1 MIYLDYAATTPMSE
15 QSIATYA
22 AVAREYYGNASSL
35 HEEGSRAK
43 QVADASKNI
52 IAGAMG
58 AQGRHIHM
66 VGGASEGNFLAIYA
80 LLDGIKEQN
89 PQKKHILCS
98 PLEHDSV
105 AKVISR
111 LQNEGWQIEY
121 MPVSAEG
128 VVSVSATEELI
139 REDTALLVIQLVN
152 SELGTLQPV
161 KKLSELAHAQ
171 GARIHCDA
179 VQAFGKLEIDVSDL
193 GVDALSVSAHKI
205 YGPKGIGAVWM
216 HPNVEWNPFLANS
229 TRKSFRPGT
238 LPIPSMAAFAAA
250 VKEAMADRAAEYER
264 VQRLRDHWIEQLSE
278 LPNTPV
284 IEGSTDRAYQ
294 SPFILGLRFPGMEGQ
309 FFMLECDQAGIG
321 ISTGSACQAG
331 TDEPNVSM
339 RALAKSDQE
348 ISEFV
353 RISFGKGH
361 TEADISRVI
370 PKIRAI
376 LERHY
381 SHIKI
386 N

>member
-43 QVADASKNI
+43 QVADASMNI

-111 LQNEGWQIEY
+111 LQKEGWQIEY

-128 VVSVSATEELI
+128 VVSVSATEELM
-139 REDTALLVIQLVN
+139 REDTALVVIQLVN

-161 KKLSELAHAQ
+161 KKIIRTSTCSRCAGSLRRCSGLW
-171 GARIHCDA
+171 
-179 VQAFGKLEIDVSDL
+179 
-193 GVDALSVSAHKI
+193 KI
-205 YGPKGIGAVWM
+205 G
-216 HPNVEWNPFLANS
+216 
-229 TRKSFRPGT
+229 
-238 LPIPSMAAFAAA
+238 
-250 VKEAMADRAAEYER
+250 DR
-264 VQRLRDHWIEQLSE
+264 H
-278 LPNTPV
+278 
-284 IEGSTDRAYQ
+284 
-294 SPFILGLRFPGMEGQ
+294 F
-309 FFMLECDQAGIG
+309 
-321 ISTGSACQAG
+321 
-331 TDEPNVSM
+331 
-339 RALAKSDQE
+339 
-348 ISEFV
+348 
-353 RISFGKGH
+353 
-361 TEADISRVI
+361 
-370 PKIRAI
+370 
-376 LERHY
+376 
-381 SHIKI
+381 
-386 N
+386 